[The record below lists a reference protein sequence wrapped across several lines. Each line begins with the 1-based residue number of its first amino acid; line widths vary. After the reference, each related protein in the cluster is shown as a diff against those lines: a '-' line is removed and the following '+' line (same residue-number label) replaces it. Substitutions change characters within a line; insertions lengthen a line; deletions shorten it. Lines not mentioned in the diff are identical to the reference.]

1 MKAYTVGELKARFS
15 DVLSQVKNGESV
27 EVLYGRAKKPVAM
40 FIPCQPRKLPK
51 RKIGILDGKA
61 FFEEKGD
68 GKITLEEFLG
78 I

>member
-1 MKAYTVGELKARFS
+1 MKSYTVGELKARFS
-15 DVLSQVKNGESV
+15 DVLSLVKDGESV

-40 FIPCQPRKLPK
+40 FMPYKPKLPK
-51 RKIGILDGKA
+51 RKLGILDGKA
-61 FFEEKGD
+61 TFKEKGD

>member
-1 MKAYTVGELKARFS
+1 MKSYTVGKLKAHFS

-27 EVLYGRAKKPVAM
+27 EVLYGRAKEPVAM
-40 FIPCQPRKLPK
+40 FVPKIEKKSRRKL
-51 RKIGILDGKA
+51 GILAGKMV
-61 FFEEKGD
+61 FEEKGD

>member
-27 EVLYGRAKKPVAM
+27 EVLYGRAKEPVAM
-40 FIPCQPRKLPK
+40 FVPKAKKKPPRKL
-51 RKIGILDGKA
+51 GILTGKMT
-61 FFEEKGD
+61 FREKGD

-78 I
+78 L